1 MSLEMHRRGFLKSA
15 AAAPLVASV
24 FAAAPAFARDSY
36 AGLDLMGQAALITS
50 KKATALELV
59 DAAIAR
65 VEAVNPKLNAVVTDS
80 FEMARARAKGPL
92 PAGPLSGAPYLIKDL
107 NDVKGVRTTMGSR
120 LFAKQIAT
128 KNAAMA
134 QSALDAGMVVIGKT
148 NTPEFGLLATTESVL
163 LGPCHNP
170 WNLGHSSGGSSG
182 GAASAVAAGILPA
195 AHASDGGGSIRIP
208 ASSCGV
214 FGMKPSRG
222 RMNLGSDTLPGD
234 IGVENCV
241 TRSVRDSAMIF
252 SLAEDRSAKAPL
264 KPVGFI
270 PSASTKRLKIAFGTA
285 SYFGTEPDA
294 DVKTSLEATA
304 KLCSGLGHTIVDVK
318 NPLSGNEFI
327 EEFLTVWSAGPAN
340 LVHLVQSKKLK
351 PEDVLE
357 PWTIGLAE
365 FFARKP
371 KDALPKA
378 LAYFKKIEAEIA
390 QFMAQY
396 DAWLT
401 PVLSTPAPPLGVE
414 GPLVPFD
421 TLYDRVIHYVAYT
434 PVHNVAGVPAMS
446 VPLGMSKDGLPIG
459 SMFAAAKGGEGMLYA
474 LAYELEKAQP
484 WAGRKPP
491 VFAE

>member
-1 MSLEMHRRGFLKSA
+1 MSLGMNRRGLLKTA
-15 AAAPLVASV
+15 AAAPL
-24 FAAAPAFARDSY
+24 AAAGLASAPALAKDAY
-36 AGLDLMGQAALITS
+36 AGLDLMGQAALVKT
-50 KKATALELV
+50 KKATPVELV

-65 VEAVNPKLNAVVTDS
+65 VQAVNPKLNAVVTDC
-80 FEMARARAKGPL
+80 FEMARDRAKGPL
-92 PAGPLSGAPYLIKDL
+92 PPSPLSGVPYLIKDL
-107 NDVKGVRTTMGSR
+107 NDVKGVRTSMGSR
-120 LFAKQIAT
+120 LGSHMAT
-128 KNAAMA
+128 GNAALT
-134 QSALDAGMVVIGKT
+134 QSAVDSGMIVIGKT

-170 WNLGHSSGGSSG
+170 WSLDHSTGGSSG

-208 ASSCGV
+208 ASCCGL

-222 RMNLGSDTLPGD
+222 RMNLGGDALPGD

-241 TRSVRDSAMIF
+241 SRTVRDSAMIF

-264 KPVGFI
+264 KPIGFV
-270 PSASTKRLKIAFGTA
+270 PSASTKRLKIAFATM

-294 DVKTSLEATA
+294 DVKASLEATA
-304 KLCSGLGHTIVDVK
+304 KLCSGLGHTIVEAK
-318 NPLSGNEFI
+318 NPLNGNEFI
-327 EEFLTVWSAGPAN
+327 DKFLTVWAAGPAQ
-340 LVHLVQSKKLK
+340 LVQLALSKKLK
-351 PEDVLE
+351 PQDVLE
-357 PWTIGLAE
+357 PWTVGLAE
-365 FFARKP
+365 FFAKKP

-378 LAYFKKIEAEIA
+378 LAYFKKVEAEIA
-390 QFMAQY
+390 AFMGQY

-401 PVLSTPAPPLGVE
+401 PVLSTPAPKLGIE

-434 PVHNVAGVPAMS
+434 PVHNVAGIPAMS
-446 VPLGMSKDGLPIG
+446 VPLGISKDGLPIG
-459 SMFAAAKGGEGMLYA
+459 SMFAAAKGGEGTLYA

-491 VFAE
+491 VYAE

>member
-15 AAAPLVASV
+15 AVVPLAASGLAATPAIAKDAYAS
-24 FAAAPAFARDSY
+24 
-36 AGLDLMGQAALITS
+36 LDLMGQAALIKS
-50 KKATALELV
+50 KKATALDLV

-65 VEAVNPKLNAVVTDS
+65 IEAVNPKLNAVVTETFD
-80 FEMARARAKGPL
+80 MARTRAKGPL
-92 PAGPLSGAPYLIKDL
+92 PQGPLSGAPYLIKDL

-120 LFAKQIAT
+120 LFARQIASR
-128 KNAAMA
+128 NAAMA
-134 QSALDAGMVVIGKT
+134 QSALDAGMIVIGKT

-170 WNLGHSSGGSSG
+170 WNLEHSTGGSSG

-208 ASSCGV
+208 ASCCGV

-241 TRSVRDSAMIF
+241 TRTVRDSAMIF

-264 KPVGFI
+264 RAIGFI
-270 PSASTKRLKIAFGTA
+270 PSASSRRLKIAFGTTN
-285 SYFGTEPDA
+285 YFGTEPDA
-294 DVKTSLEATA
+294 DVKTALQATA
-304 KLCSGLGHTIVDVK
+304 KLCTGLGHTIIEAK
-318 NPLSGNEFI
+318 NPLNGNEFI
-327 EEFLTVWSAGPAN
+327 DAFLTVWAAGPAQ
-340 LVHLVQSKKLK
+340 LVQLAQSKKLK
-351 PEDVLE
+351 VQDVLE

-365 FFARKP
+365 FFAKKP
-371 KDALPKA
+371 KSALPKA
-378 LAYFKKIEAEIA
+378 LAYFKKVEAEIA
-390 QFMAQY
+390 AFIAQY

-401 PVLSTPAPPLGVE
+401 PVLSTPAPKLGVE

-434 PVHNVAGVPAMS
+434 PVHNVAGIPAMS
-446 VPLGMSKDGLPIG
+446 VPLGMSMDGLPIG
-459 SMFAAAKGGEGMLYA
+459 SMFAAAKGGEGTLYA

-484 WAGRKPP
+484 WVNRKPG
-491 VFAE
+491 VYAD